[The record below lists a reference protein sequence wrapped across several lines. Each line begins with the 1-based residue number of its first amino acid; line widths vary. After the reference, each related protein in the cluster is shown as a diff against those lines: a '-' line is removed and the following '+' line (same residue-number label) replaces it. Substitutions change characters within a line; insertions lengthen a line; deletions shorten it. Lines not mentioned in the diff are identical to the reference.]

1 MLVLKRDGHRESVKF
16 DKITARIE
24 KLCYGL
30 DPKFVNPVEVAMKV
44 INGLYDGVSTS
55 ELDNL
60 AAEIAASMTTRH
72 PDFAKLSARIA
83 TSNLHKV
90 TSKSFS
96 NTMKR
101 LYNYVDPKTGQNAPL
116 ISKETWK
123 VIHENAAELD
133 EAIIYDR
140 DFGYDYFGFR
150 TLEKSYLMKID
161 GKVVERP
168 QHLLMRV
175 AVGIH
180 GEDLPAAIETYNL
193 LSEKWFTHA
202 TPTLFNAGT
211 PKPQLSSCFLLTMK
225 DDSIDG
231 IYDTL
236 KQTAKISQSAGGIG
250 LSIHNVRAKG
260 SYIKGTGGTSNG
272 IVPMLRNFDMT
283 ARYVDQCFHPETIVY
298 SKAGIKKIGEIVLG
312 DELLTHQGEFNNVA
326 KLLHHRYT
334 GKMIEISVKQSLEPV
349 MVTPEHPFYVLRGQK
364 KMINHEVIKNR
375 LEKGLVEAEW
385 IEAKDLLDDDM
396 IAFPV
401 NEYAHDVL
409 EYSAEDCRFYGMML
423 GDGHISRDGKQ
434 AHITQNK
441 NTDDLNF
448 IKSYLY
454 HNGIHWTESVNEE
467 ENKSR
472 FTWSA
477 HIGFKFTRAML
488 YDAQGEKAV
497 HPLML
502 HLPKDKTLQIIKGVL
517 ETDGTISNRENFEIA
532 LEMTS
537 RNVIESVRY
546 MLMRFGILT
555 SGNIRDRIGNTS
567 KYKNITTRKIT
578 YNLRIPK
585 VAEITDLFGLPA
597 GEYVNY
603 FKDGNLC
610 WSRIDGLA
618 EKEYDGVVVDFEV
631 EPDHNYVT
639 HIGVAH
645 NGGGKR
651 KGSFAIYLEPWHAD
665 VFDFL
670 DLKKNHGKEEM
681 RARDLFYAMW
691 IPDLFMKRIEN
702 NEMWSLFCPNEAPG
716 LADCYGDEFE
726 RLYEKYEKEG
736 KFRKQV
742 KAQDLWFEILEAQI
756 ETGTPYMLYKDAANK
771 KSNQK
776 HLGTI
781 KSSNLCTE
789 IIEYTSPDEVA
800 VCNLASIA
808 LPKFVT
814 EEGKF
819 DHQRLYDIT
828 KVITR
833 NLNKVIDVNY
843 YPVEEARNS
852 NMRHRPIGIGVQGL
866 ADAFILLRMPFDSL
880 EARGLNKDIHETI
893 YFAAM
898 EASMELAKEL
908 GAYETF
914 KGSPVSKGIFQFDMW
929 GVTPDSGRWDWEQL
943 KREVKQN
950 GVRNSLLL
958 APMPTASTS
967 QILGNNECFEPYTS
981 NIYTR
986 RTLSGEFIVAN
997 KHLMKDLIS
1006 LGLWS
1011 ETMRQKLVAAN
1022 GSVQAIAEIPQHIK
1036 DIYRTVWEIP
1046 QKAIIDMSADRGA
1059 FICQSQS
1066 LNIHLTNPNFGKL
1079 TSMHFYAWKKG
1090 LKTGMYY
1097 LRSTAAADAIK
1108 FTLDKSVHQTT
1119 PAESTAATVAAVE
1132 SAIAHPIQVV
1142 AEGQQ
1147 TIAYEKS
1154 VANYEQKMADLACS
1168 LDNPD
1173 ACEACG
1179 S

>member
-30 DPKFVNPVEVAMKV
+30 DPNFVNPVEVAMKV
-44 INGLYDGVSTS
+44 INGLYDGVSTQ

-60 AAEIAASMTTRH
+60 AAEIAATLTTRH
-72 PDFAKLSARIA
+72 PDFAKLAARIA
-83 TSNLHKV
+83 VSNLHKV

-101 LYNYVDPKTGQNAPL
+101 LYTYVDPKTGHNAPL

-123 VIHENAAELD
+123 VIKDNAAELD

-140 DFGYDYFGFR
+140 DFSYDYFGFK
-150 TLEKSYLMKID
+150 TLERSYLMKVD

-180 GEDLPAAIETYNL
+180 GEDIPAAIETYNL

-283 ARYVDQCFHPETIVY
+283 ARYVDQ
-298 SKAGIKKIGEIVLG
+298 
-312 DELLTHQGEFNNVA
+312 
-326 KLLHHRYT
+326 
-334 GKMIEISVKQSLEPV
+334 
-349 MVTPEHPFYVLRGQK
+349 
-364 KMINHEVIKNR
+364 
-375 LEKGLVEAEW
+375 
-385 IEAKDLLDDDM
+385 
-396 IAFPV
+396 
-401 NEYAHDVL
+401 
-409 EYSAEDCRFYGMML
+409 
-423 GDGHISRDGKQ
+423 
-434 AHITQNK
+434 
-441 NTDDLNF
+441 
-448 IKSYLY
+448 
-454 HNGIHWTESVNEE
+454 
-467 ENKSR
+467 
-472 FTWSA
+472 
-477 HIGFKFTRAML
+477 
-488 YDAQGEKAV
+488 
-497 HPLML
+497 
-502 HLPKDKTLQIIKGVL
+502 
-517 ETDGTISNRENFEIA
+517 
-532 LEMTS
+532 
-537 RNVIESVRY
+537 
-546 MLMRFGILT
+546 
-555 SGNIRDRIGNTS
+555 
-567 KYKNITTRKIT
+567 
-578 YNLRIPK
+578 
-585 VAEITDLFGLPA
+585 
-597 GEYVNY
+597 
-603 FKDGNLC
+603 
-610 WSRIDGLA
+610 
-618 EKEYDGVVVDFEV
+618 
-631 EPDHNYVT
+631 
-639 HIGVAH
+639 
-645 NGGGKR
+645 GGGKR

-670 DLKKNHGKEEM
+670 ELKKNHGKEEM

-716 LADCYGDEFE
+716 MADCYGEEFE

-736 KFRKQV
+736 KARRQV

-756 ETGTPYMLYKDAANK
+756 ETGTPYMLYKDAANR

-814 EEGKF
+814 EDGKF
-819 DHQRLYDIT
+819 DHQKLYEIT

-843 YPVEEARNS
+843 YPVIEARNS

-866 ADAFILLRMPFDSL
+866 ADAFILLRMPFDSE

-898 EASMELAKEL
+898 EASMELAKQH
-908 GAYETF
+908 GPYETF
-914 KGSPVSKGIFQFDMW
+914 KGSPISKGIFQFDMW
-929 GVTPDSGRWDWEQL
+929 GVTPDSGRWDWENL
-943 KREVKQN
+943 KKEVKQN
-950 GVRNSLLL
+950 GARNSLLL

-986 RTLSGEFIVAN
+986 RTLSGEFIIAN

-1006 LGLWS
+1006 LGLWN
-1011 ETMRQKLVAAN
+1011 ENMRQKLIATN
-1022 GSVQAIAEIPQHIK
+1022 GSVQPIAEVPQNIK
-1036 DIYRTVWEIP
+1036 DIYKTVWEIS

-1059 FICQSQS
+1059 YICQSQS
-1066 LNIHLTNPNFGKL
+1066 LNIHLTDPNFGKL

-1108 FTLDKSVHQTT
+1108 FTLDKTAMQQPTAHAQ
-1119 PAESTAATVAAVE
+1119 AATLAAANTVTE
-1132 SAIAHPIQVV
+1132 PVV
-1142 AEGQQ
+1142 NYVKAKETQQ
-1147 TIAYEKS
+1147 TISYNEPEIKLS
-1154 VANYEQKMADLACS
+1154 EIDQKRADMACS
-1168 LDNPD
+1168 LDNPE